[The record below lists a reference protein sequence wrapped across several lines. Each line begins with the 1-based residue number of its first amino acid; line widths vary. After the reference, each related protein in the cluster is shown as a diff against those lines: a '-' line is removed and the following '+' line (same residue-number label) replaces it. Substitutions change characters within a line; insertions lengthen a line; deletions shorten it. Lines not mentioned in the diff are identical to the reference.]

1 MKILVTGSSGFL
13 GTNLVRFLKK
23 KGLNPIELN
32 SKNCNLIYE
41 KSINK
46 FNHLKYDLIF
56 HLAAYTQAGDFCVK
70 YPGDQWILNQ
80 KINTNILSWWHSKQP
95 QAKLVFMGTSCAYAP
110 GSNLRESQFMIGQP
124 IESLYTYA
132 MTKRMLYQGALA
144 LNKQYGL
151 SYLCFVPSTL
161 YGPGYHVDGRQMHF
175 IFDLIRKIVRGKEYG
190 EKVSLWGDGFQK
202 REIIFIDDF
211 VKILWSLTNSTENE
225 IFNIGA
231 GKEYPIKFFAKKICK
246 IVKYSFKLI
255 KFDTNAYVGA
265 RAKSLNIK
273 KAKNLCSHYKL
284 TKLEDG
290 LKSTIN
296 WFYKSKAFNLNA
308 K

>member
-1 MKILVTGSSGFL
+1 MKIIVTGSSGFL
-13 GTNLVRFLKK
+13 GTNLVNFLKRN
-23 KGLNPIELN
+23 GHNPIELN

-46 FNHLKYDLIF
+46 FNNYKYDLIF
-56 HLAAYTQAGDFCVK
+56 HLAAWTQAGDFCLK

-80 KINTNILSWWHSKQP
+80 KINTNILSWWHQKQS
-95 QAKLVFMGTSCAYAP
+95 QAKLIFMGTSCAYAP
-110 GSNLRESQFMIGQP
+110 GSNIRESEYMIGEP

-161 YGPGYHVDGRQMHF
+161 YGPEYHVDGRQMHF
-175 IFDLIRKIVRGKEYG
+175 IFDLIRKIIRGKEYG
-190 EKVSLWGDGFQK
+190 EKVYLWGTGLQK

-211 VKILWSLTNSTENE
+211 VKILWSLTNNTKNQ

-231 GKEYPIKFFAKKICK
+231 GEEHSIKFFAKKICE
-246 IVKYSFKLI
+246 IVQYPFELI
-255 KFDTNAYVGA
+255 KFDTNAYIGA
-265 RAKSLNIK
+265 RTKSLNIK
-273 KAKNLCSHYKL
+273 KAKSLCSDYKL
-284 TKLEDG
+284 TKLEEG
-290 LKSTIN
+290 LKLTIS
-296 WFYKSKAFNLNA
+296 WFYKHKAFNLGL